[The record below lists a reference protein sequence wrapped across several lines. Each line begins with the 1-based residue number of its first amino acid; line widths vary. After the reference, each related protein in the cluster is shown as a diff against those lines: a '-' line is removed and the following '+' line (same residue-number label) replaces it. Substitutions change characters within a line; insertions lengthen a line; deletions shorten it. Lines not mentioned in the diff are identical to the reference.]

1 MEIAGWNNFQAKQ
14 SVNLGNW
21 MTINIMLIH
30 WDTYVNNHS
39 PPFVLWICNLLWI
52 RWKVED
58 IWVKLMRWKLRGEIT
73 FKQNKVLIL

>member
-1 MEIAGWNNFQAKQ
+1 MEIESWNNFQAKQ
-14 SVNLGNW
+14 SVNLVNW

-39 PPFVLWICNLLWI
+39 PHFVLWICNLLWI

-58 IWVKLMRWKLRGEIT
+58 IWVKLMRWKLRVEIT